1 MILNFWNGEVF
12 LDHTCN
18 THAHNSQAK
27 SNVPHF
33 FYYGMIWLENYSNK
47 NQRNKQTINIHFKLL
62 IAANF
67 CYNAIVIKSHKSPS
81 QISMNVI
88 ERDKETHLQCHY

>member
-33 FYYGMIWLENYSNK
+33 
-47 NQRNKQTINIHFKLL
+47 LL
-62 IAANF
+62 RYDMAR
-67 CYNAIVIKSHKSPS
+67 
-81 QISMNVI
+81 
-88 ERDKETHLQCHY
+88 ELL